1 MIRIYK
7 VKVLFAQSI
16 FSLFFLIHFGILSGD
31 QICAAKETSIA
42 NGNTE
47 RLSWEVA
54 SDYKSSKKRKPIE
67 KAKPLSSD
75 INLKTLDTI
84 YIPANPNKAETSM
97 AQMIQRKLKDLYMV
111 NLKIKNNLP
120 EEGKPCI
127 IIGRKTVVSSGMI
140 SEKELNSVK
149 YDGYIIKAFKN
160 RIALAGYAPQGTIYA
175 SYSFLRQIGLKIYP
189 WYYSDGLEVFVPL
202 PGSLLEPFSLSSK
215 PFFEHRD
222 GFPLYKGTFG
232 ETIREYSLGDL
243 KFARGYGWD
252 HTAGYLVPLKLYY
265 DEHPEYFA
273 LKKGKRIPK
282 STPNL
287 RVTLC
292 MCNPDVQRISTERA
306 LEWMNIQKKRR
317 YFAITDGDAGND
329 CHECAAMDPFPD
341 YYTDRLLNW
350 VNTVARSV
358 KKEFPENICLTLAY
372 GGTVKPPINVRPEPN
387 VLIMYAPWYWNS
399 RATSAVSLVHP
410 LNIIAMEEFSDWSML
425 FPDQMAVYDYPQ
437 HWVNGTAERIKFY
450 AKNGVRGIYL
460 NGAGGNLFHWVIS
473 QLLWDPFLDTEE
485 LEADFLEA
493 FYGPAAELMG
503 QFFRLRRESIV
514 RNSLYTRKFLRT
526 PEFILRARKLL
537 NETEIIAEKADLRT
551 QTRILEGVL
560 DGRFTILRN
569 TSPLRGSLEARADP
583 VSFAKEFEKY
593 VMIYKRVLKNCENL
607 GFNNWM
613 LKHRMRTFLGNL
625 KKLGVKLPR
634 IRLLDSSG
642 GIKEDVFEKIILRSN
657 TLFKHPQTFNETF
670 KTDPKRFVNVKFAS
684 PDEDRLWRF
693 DASQTDL
700 VSSPQISSFT
710 ILPGEKNQGI
720 KISAPLSRFP
730 VLSRG
735 NIEIHVGKFYAEKY
749 FNPILDVSG
758 CFFLDFHFYSTKNV
772 PISIYVNK
780 ILRSDVYL
788 HEGEQIVRIDLRNFQ
803 GMRFNYESWEQKIRN
818 ISFEILPQDNF
829 YPYPKAEDT
838 DIIFIGME
846 AKNYDPAP
854 SILPHRGKVI
864 WMTHFRPNLAHKIE
878 RVYNDI
884 SDKYEK
890 LMKKEKKYTRL
901 ISWNKAAREKFR
913 TFTPHRIL
921 SPIFAVVTDKDSSEG
936 EKQAAAIIQS
946 YLEKLYKVKLYVNS
960 IRILEKQNIGNLI
973 FIGRKSGLATEQI
986 TPMQLKHV
994 GEDGFIISSIDGKI
1008 VIAGNNKNGTFHGVT
1023 RYLED
1028 LGIRFL
1034 IPGIKEKIPNLKD
1047 KFLHEL
1053 YLLDWPFFKKRMI
1066 PEKGFLMPELPELR
1080 KYTED
1085 VPDSA
1090 NTVAAKKIAATIKKF
1105 AKSMKQELPG
1115 DIITEASQ
1123 SPLTKYVAA
1132 KLLWNPFED
1141 STALIRE
1148 FNEK

>member
-1 MIRIYK
+1 
-7 VKVLFAQSI
+7 
-16 FSLFFLIHFGILSGD
+16 
-31 QICAAKETSIA
+31 
-42 NGNTE
+42 
-47 RLSWEVA
+47 
-54 SDYKSSKKRKPIE
+54 
-67 KAKPLSSD
+67 
-75 INLKTLDTI
+75 
-84 YIPANPNKAETSM
+84 
-97 AQMIQRKLKDLYMV
+97 
-111 NLKIKNNLP
+111 
-120 EEGKPCI
+120 
-127 IIGRKTVVSSGMI
+127 
-140 SEKELNSVK
+140 
-149 YDGYIIKAFKN
+149 
-160 RIALAGYAPQGTIYA
+160 
-175 SYSFLRQIGLKIYP
+175 
-189 WYYSDGLEVFVPL
+189 
-202 PGSLLEPFSLSSK
+202 
-215 PFFEHRD
+215 
-222 GFPLYKGTFG
+222 
-232 ETIREYSLGDL
+232 
-243 KFARGYGWD
+243 
-252 HTAGYLVPLKLYY
+252 
-265 DEHPEYFA
+265 
-273 LKKGKRIPK
+273 
-282 STPNL
+282 
-287 RVTLC
+287 
-292 MCNPDVQRISTERA
+292 
-306 LEWMNIQKKRR
+306 
-317 YFAITDGDAGND
+317 
-329 CHECAAMDPFPD
+329 
-341 YYTDRLLNW
+341 
-350 VNTVARSV
+350 
-358 KKEFPENICLTLAY
+358 
-372 GGTVKPPINVRPEPN
+372 
-387 VLIMYAPWYWNS
+387 
-399 RATSAVSLVHP
+399 
-410 LNIIAMEEFSDWSML
+410 MEEFSDWSML

-890 LMKKEKKYTRL
+890 LMKKEKKYKRL